1 MLAEQGVACSNHAEG
16 AIRER
21 QSPLPFHFHM
31 MNTVDVLIIGGG
43 PAGLSTAL
51 HLLRAAPS
59 WASRLVVLEKA
70 HHPRP
75 KLCGGG
81 LTPLG
86 QEALRRLGFP
96 WPLPLPQV
104 PVFTSRFNYRGDVI
118 TLHSSEPLFTV
129 FHRPELDAYLA
140 AEARRQGVVLREGV
154 TVRRLVPEAG
164 GWRVL
169 TDAGEYRARVVV
181 GADGSRGVSRN
192 AVIDR
197 RRHHATARLLE
208 AITPAAADDDLPP
221 GMAFFDFSAVAR
233 GLQGYTWR
241 FPLQRENM
249 PSRNRGIYDARIA
262 RKAPKAP
269 LLALLRETFPDMPR
283 PQGHPIHLFSPLQRL
298 ARPGLLLVGDAAG
311 ADPLFGEGI
320 GPALAYGE
328 VAAAAIAAA
337 FGRNDFAFRD
347 YRRRLLA
354 SPLGHYLTLRW
365 AVAWWA
371 YRLAPH
377 RAPMRLIWWIAHAL
391 AAYANLRTR

>member
-1 MLAEQGVACSNHAEG
+1 MT
-16 AIRER
+16 
-21 QSPLPFHFHM
+21 
-31 MNTVDVLIIGGG
+31 TVDVLIIGGG
-43 PAGLSTAL
+43 PAGLSAAL
-51 HLLRAAPS
+51 HLLHADPRWAA
-59 WASRLVVLEKA
+59 RLLVLEKA

-81 LTPLG
+81 LTPIG
-86 QEALRRLGFP
+86 KNALRRLGFP
-96 WPLPLPQV
+96 WPLPLLQV
-104 PVFTSRFNYRGDVI
+104 PVFTGRFVNGGDVV
-118 TLHSSEPLFTV
+118 TLQSAEPLFTV

-140 AEARRQGVVLREGV
+140 AEARRRGVMLQEGV
-154 TVRRLVPEAG
+154 AVRRLLPAPE

-181 GADGSRGVSRN
+181 GADGSRGITRN

-197 RRHHATARLLE
+197 RRHHAAARLLE
-208 AITPAAADDDLPP
+208 SITPAPEDDRLPP
-221 GMAFFDFSAVAR
+221 NTACFDFSAVRR

-241 FPLQRENM
+241 FPLRLRNA
-249 PSRNRGIYDARIA
+249 PYRNRGIYDARIA

-269 LLALLRETFPDMPR
+269 LPALLREAFPDLPP
-283 PQGHPIHLFSPLQRL
+283 PQGHPIHLFSPFQRL

-320 GPALAYGE
+320 GPALAFGE
-328 VAAAAIAAA
+328 IAAAAIAAA
-337 FGRNDFAFRD
+337 FRRNDFAFRG

-354 SPLGHYLTLRW
+354 SPLGRYLTLRW

-377 RAPMRLIWWIAHAL
+377 RAPRRVIWWIAHAL
-391 AAYANLRTR
+391 AAYANFRTR

>member
-1 MLAEQGVACSNHAEG
+1 MK
-16 AIRER
+16 
-21 QSPLPFHFHM
+21 
-31 MNTVDVLIIGGG
+31 TVDVLIIGGG

-59 WASRLVVLEKA
+59 WASRLLVLEKA

-81 LTPLG
+81 VTPLG
-86 QEALRRLGFP
+86 RDALRRLGFP

-104 PVFTSRFNYRGDVI
+104 PVFTSRFDYRGDVV
-118 TLHSSEPLFTV
+118 TLRSAEPLFTV
-129 FHRPELDAYLA
+129 FHRPALDAYLA
-140 AEARRQGVVLREGV
+140 AEARRRGVNLQEGV
-154 TVRRLVPEAG
+154 AVRRLVADGE

-169 TDAGEYRARVVV
+169 TTAGEFRARVVV
-181 GADGSRGVSRN
+181 GADGSRGVTRN
-192 AVIDR
+192 AVINR

-208 AITPAAADDDLPP
+208 AITPAPTNDDLPP
-221 GMAFFDFSAVAR
+221 HAAFFDFSAVR
-233 GLQGYTWR
+233 HGLQGYTWR
-241 FPLQRENM
+241 FPLRLQNS
-249 PSRNRGIYDARIA
+249 PHRNRGIYDARVA

-269 LLALLRETFPDMPR
+269 LLSLLREAFPDLPR
-283 PQGHPIHLFSPLQRL
+283 PQGHPLHLFSPLQRL

-328 VAAAAIAAA
+328 VAAAAVVAA
-337 FGRNDFAFRD
+337 FRRNDLAFRD
-347 YRRRLLA
+347 YRRRLLL
-354 SPLGHYLTLRW
+354 SPLGRYLTLRW

-377 RAPMRLIWWIAHAL
+377 RAPMRVIWWIAHAL
-391 AAYANLRTR
+391 AAYANFRTR